1 MSGELLALPPETSRQ
16 IARVL
21 RLRAGDT
28 VVVFDGS
35 GGEWPAEIQS
45 AGHRAVSLLVGAGE
59 EPEREAATRITLS
72 QALLKSDNFELVLQ
86 KVTELGVAKIQPF
99 TCERSVARS
108 ASASRRERW
117 QRIIREAAEQSGRTI
132 VPELLEEADF
142 PGVLATPNRPELL
155 EDADRPEGLATPNQT
170 IMLWE
175 EERSRSLGDALQGV
189 SGKSLNLV
197 VGPEGGFSASEAD
210 SARAA
215 GAAVV
220 GLGPRILRAET
231 AGITAVALAL
241 YALGEMS
248 GTA

>member
-1 MSGELLALPPETSRQ
+1 MSPHRFFVTEHPASGETLTLSANTSRQ
-16 IARVL
+16 IARAL
-21 RLRAGDT
+21 RLRVGDT
-28 VVVFDGS
+28 IVVFDGS

-45 AGHRAVSLLVGAGE
+45 ADPNAVSLLVGAGE
-59 EPEREAATRITLS
+59 EPERESATRVTLS
-72 QALLKSDNFELVLQ
+72 QAVLKSDNFELVLQ
-86 KVTELGVAKIQPF
+86 KAIELGVAAIQLF

-108 ASASRRERW
+108 ASAFRLERW

-132 VPELLEEADF
+132 VPELLEEADLA
-142 PGVLATPNRPELL
+142 GVFATP
-155 EDADRPEGLATPNQT
+155 DRT

-175 EERSRSLGDALQGV
+175 EERSHSLGEALQGV
-189 SGKSLNLV
+189 SGESLKLI
-197 VGPEGGFSASEAD
+197 VGPVGGFSAAAAD

-241 YALGEMS
+241 YELGEMS
-248 GTA
+248 GST